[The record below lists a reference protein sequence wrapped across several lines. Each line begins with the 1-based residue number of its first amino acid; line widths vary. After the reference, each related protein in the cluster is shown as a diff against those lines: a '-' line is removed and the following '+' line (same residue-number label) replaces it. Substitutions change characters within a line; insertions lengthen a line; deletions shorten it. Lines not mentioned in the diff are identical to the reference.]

1 MAGKWM
7 LWLATLLLVTP
18 VAGAA
23 EQEAEGELILGIST
37 MWRYHYTLMP
47 PVMRTDAGLE
57 TVDRGTR
64 AGRWLDFPTPLPPD
78 GWQQPEFDDVGWH
91 RKMMVDPDSP
101 FVAHLAVRGRFGVN
115 DPAGAE
121 GLKLNVSYRG
131 GIAVY
136 VNGTEIARGHLKEGA
151 APEDLAEDYPAG
163 EAEQVRQLVDVS
175 IPPGVLRKGT
185 NVLAFEVHRSAQPP
199 EQVKPAEG
207 FTEITAGTCGIS
219 AVRLT
224 APNASAVTP
233 NVTRPPGLQVW
244 NSGPMQA
251 DYECDYGD
259 PNETLKPIRI
269 VAPRGGAGSGKV
281 VVGSR
286 EEIAGLRAAVSDLA
300 PEDGGGAIPASAL
313 RVRYALPT
321 VSGPA
326 YHFPGGGRATRCEA
340 LDDTPPEVAPVRIA
354 NILSWTERKALSGAV
369 IAVWVTVEVPP
380 EASPGR
386 YTGTLTV
393 SPPSGRH
400 VSVPVELEVCPWRAP
415 DPTTYHIFVD
425 VVESPESV
433 ALRYEVPLWSEEHW
447 RLVAKSLKL
456 LGQIGNKTCY
466 VPLICDTN
474 QGNDQSMVRWLKQPD
489 GSYTHDFSILDRYL
503 DLVTELQGPPSV
515 LCVYVW
521 DTYLEGGLSGR
532 HPGGEEIVEARKE
545 HMENGPLVTMVE
557 EAGATPT
564 KVPLPRYSD
573 ARSRALWEPLLKELR
588 RRVEERGL
596 ADAMMWGYATDH
608 VPTPEV
614 VAHFEAILPGV
625 RWVCCAHDAFKSM
638 ELRGVPLGFAIGPYA
653 WKMTL
658 FGVDPSQERMRGWK
672 GENLICHFPR
682 RLWDRFCPTT
692 YRFIGEMNAA
702 GLRRGFA
709 RLGGDFF
716 AVGKDKRGRRVGTLA
731 GRFPKT
737 SWRQLNILTS
747 LLEPG
752 QNGPVA
758 TARFEMLREGLQ
770 ECEARIFIEQALGEQ
785 SSRAKLGKAL
795 ASRCQELLDER
806 TRNMYRAVSTLWAK
820 AGSAVRCCYFGTSWW
835 NWPPIIG
842 SHWFASSDWQ
852 AETARLY
859 ATAAEV
865 QEKLSGSRAER

>member
-400 VSVPVELEVCPWRAP
+400 VSVPVELDGEVA
-415 DPTTYHIFVD
+415 
-425 VVESPESV
+425 E
-433 ALRYEVPLWSEEHW
+433 
-447 RLVAKSLKL
+447 
-456 LGQIGNKTCY
+456 
-466 VPLICDTN
+466 
-474 QGNDQSMVRWLKQPD
+474 
-489 GSYTHDFSILDRYL
+489 
-503 DLVTELQGPPSV
+503 
-515 LCVYVW
+515 
-521 DTYLEGGLSGR
+521 
-532 HPGGEEIVEARKE
+532 
-545 HMENGPLVTMVE
+545 
-557 EAGATPT
+557 
-564 KVPLPRYSD
+564 
-573 ARSRALWEPLLKELR
+573 
-588 RRVEERGL
+588 
-596 ADAMMWGYATDH
+596 
-608 VPTPEV
+608 
-614 VAHFEAILPGV
+614 
-625 RWVCCAHDAFKSM
+625 
-638 ELRGVPLGFAIGPYA
+638 
-653 WKMTL
+653 
-658 FGVDPSQERMRGWK
+658 
-672 GENLICHFPR
+672 
-682 RLWDRFCPTT
+682 
-692 YRFIGEMNAA
+692 AA
-702 GLRRGFA
+702 GPDRQQDVLRPPHLRH
-709 RLGGDFF
+709 
-716 AVGKDKRGRRVGTLA
+716 
-731 GRFPKT
+731 
-737 SWRQLNILTS
+737 Q
-747 LLEPG
+747 PG
-752 QNGPVA
+752 Q
-758 TARFEMLREGLQ
+758 
-770 ECEARIFIEQALGEQ
+770 
-785 SSRAKLGKAL
+785 
-795 ASRCQELLDER
+795 
-806 TRNMYRAVSTLWAK
+806 
-820 AGSAVRCCYFGTSWW
+820 
-835 NWPPIIG
+835 
-842 SHWFASSDWQ
+842 
-852 AETARLY
+852 
-859 ATAAEV
+859 
-865 QEKLSGSRAER
+865 